1 MDRAT
6 ATALI
11 DQLCRELPSGGTTQA
26 DDFDYGWFRERV
38 GTVAEHCRAVD
49 SIYIWQYAL
58 WRLELAGLLP
68 EGITPTYRA

>member
-11 DQLCRELPSGGTTQA
+11 DQLCRELPAGNSPEA

-38 GTVAEHCRAVD
+38 ASVAQQCRAVD
-49 SIYIWQYAL
+49 GIYIWQYAL
-58 WRLELAGLLP
+58 WHLDRAGLLP
-68 EGITPTYRA
+68 DGVAPVNRA